1 MLGDV
6 DNLAPQ
12 SIGPYRVV
20 ARLGSGGMGEVYLG
34 ADERRPP
41 HRTFVAVKTVR
52 SDLADD
58 EGFRYRFRREIET
71 GQAVSGRYTARLLAG
86 DPDGAPPWLATE
98 YVPGPDLEDVV
109 RGGGP
114 LPEPTVRALGRGL
127 VAALRS
133 IHHARVLHRDL
144 KPANVLLTRAG
155 PKVIDF
161 GIARAFGASAIT
173 RTGGIVGS
181 PGFMSPEHVAGSEH
195 VVAASDV
202 FCLAS
207 LLCYA
212 ATGRSPFGGGPVAA
226 VMFRIAR
233 AEADLTGVPDGLR
246 DVLAVC
252 LHQDPSSRPD
262 TAELAQLLD
271 DAPANSGLAD
281 DAWPAHAAAAIAR
294 REDELTELAARLGPV
309 AVPGLHTAPTMTAPH
324 RAIARRTVR
333 RRRVLTAAL
342 SVVVLAGAG
351 LAGSYAAGLWPRPDS
366 GTGGSPGGSA
376 TSASPRD
383 GGPAGGPVQA
393 SYVDELGGPDRGR
406 FFENAPSQRPD
417 GWRPWTAHLPAG
429 PVACGADRTVVV
441 CRLAD
446 GSLQTLRLKDGHSLW
461 RAPLRRGAEPA
472 AATGPVLAGSVV
484 VTAEEGRLRA
494 RAAADGKVRWE
505 RPLSGR
511 PLGRLLGVDTGV
523 YVNLADAGG
532 VRTEAYALA
541 DGARRWTRTVA
552 RTADLPAERQG
563 VLAYAPDLLYAN
575 EEKGLATWSPATG
588 KTVREA
594 PPGGSGEG
602 SPDTRYCPDPRLS
615 AGELLCL
622 DPDGRGLHFRD
633 AEVLTSSNLP
643 ERFRLAEH
651 VSVRDAVFGPYVA
664 GTAPILEL
672 PAEGR
677 VVRVADAPYDKLS
690 TVATVASIPRGDD
703 GRPAP
708 LTSPVAIGSTI
719 VYADNATL
727 SMLPAAEGDAVST
740 SVPGSPGNRAT
751 GAEPASPSARRAPS
765 LLSVGGVVV
774 LGYFDGTVRA
784 QALSG
789 R

>member
-1 MLGDV
+1 MD
-6 DNLAPQ
+6 DSTPRF
-12 SIGPYRVV
+12 IGPYRIV

-41 HRTFVAVKTVR
+41 HRAFVAVKTVR
-52 SDLADD
+52 SDLSDD
-58 EGFRYRFRREIET
+58 EGFRSRFRREIET
-71 GQAVSGRYTARLLAG
+71 GRAVSGRYTARLLAG

-114 LPEPTVRALGRGL
+114 LPEPAVRTLGRGL

-133 IHHARVLHRDL
+133 IHHAQVLHRDL
-144 KPANVLLTRAG
+144 KPANVLLTAAG

-161 GIARAFGASAIT
+161 GIARAFGAGTMT

-181 PGFMSPEHVAGSEH
+181 PGFMSPEHVAGSKH

-212 ATGRSPFGGGPVAA
+212 ATGRGPFGGGPVAA
-226 VMFRIAR
+226 ILFRIAR

-246 DVLAVC
+246 DVLAAC

-262 TAELAQLLD
+262 TVELARLFE
-271 DAPANSGLAD
+271 DAPADG
-281 DAWPAHAAAAIAR
+281 AWPPHAAAAIAR
-294 REDELTELAARLGPV
+294 REDELTRLAAELGPV

-324 RAIARRTVR
+324 RAVARREVR

-342 SVVVLAGAG
+342 ALVVLAGAG
-351 LAGSYAAGLWPRPDS
+351 LAGGYAAGLWPRPDA
-366 GTGGSPGGSA
+366 GNGGSPDVPT
-376 TSASPRD
+376 TSAPPRES
-383 GGPAGGPVQA
+383 GPAGGPVQA
-393 SYVDELGGPDRGR
+393 SYVDELGGPDRSR
-406 FFENAPSQRPD
+406 VFEDAPSQRPD
-417 GWRPWTAHLPAG
+417 GWRPWTVHLPAG
-429 PVACGADRTVVV
+429 PVACGADRSVVV

-446 GSLQTLRLKDGHSLW
+446 GSLQTLRLKDGSSLW
-461 RAPLRRGAEPA
+461 RAPLRKGAEPA
-472 AATGPVLAGSVV
+472 GATGPVIAGSVV

-494 RAAADGKVRWE
+494 RATADGKVRWE

-523 YVNLADAGG
+523 YVNLADADG
-532 VRTEAYALA
+532 VRAEAYALA
-541 DGARRWTRTVA
+541 DGARRWTRPVA
-552 RTADLPAERQG
+552 RTADPRAGRQG
-563 VLAYAPDLLYAN
+563 VLAYAPDLLYVN
-575 EEKGLATWSPATG
+575 GEKGLATWSPATG
-588 KTVREA
+588 KTEREA
-594 PPGGSGEG
+594 PPGGTGEG
-602 SPDTRYCPDPRLS
+602 SPDTRYCLDPRLS
-615 AGELLCL
+615 AGELLCI

-633 AEVLTSSNLP
+633 AEALTSSYLSD
-643 ERFRLAEH
+643 RYRLTRQ
-651 VSVRDAVFGPYVA
+651 VSVRDAVFGPYVP
-664 GTAPILEL
+664 GTAPTLEL
-672 PAEGR
+672 PSEGR
-677 VVRVADAPYDKLS
+677 VVRVTDAPYDKLS
-690 TVATVASIPRGDD
+690 AVTTVASIPRGDD
-703 GRPAP
+703 GRPAL
-708 LTSPVAIGSTI
+708 LTPPVAIGDTV

-727 SMLPAAEGDAVST
+727 SVLPTAEGDAVPT
-740 SVPGSPGNRAT
+740 SVPDSPGNRAT
-751 GAEPASPSARRAPS
+751 GTDPSRPGARRAPS

-784 QALSG
+784 QTLPG